1 MALKVLKNKKK
12 KGNFV
17 RNPNFGCVKG
27 SKLQDPEQT
36 L

>member
-1 MALKVLKNKKK
+1 MTLKVLKNKKK
-12 KGNFV
+12 GNFV
-17 RNPNFGCVKG
+17 CNPNFGCVKG